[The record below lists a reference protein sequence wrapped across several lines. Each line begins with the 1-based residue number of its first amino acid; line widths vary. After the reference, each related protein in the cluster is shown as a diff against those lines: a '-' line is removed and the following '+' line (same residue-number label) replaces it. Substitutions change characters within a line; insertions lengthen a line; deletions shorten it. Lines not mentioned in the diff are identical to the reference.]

1 MRQDEARLQGAAVQY
16 LRAALPSRAIVF
28 AVPNGGSRDKREA
41 ARLKWQGVL
50 AGVPDLLVILDGRTF
65 GIEFKAPK
73 GRLSKAQQ
81 DIADRFADNGI
92 PWTVARSLD
101 DVEAFLTGYQ
111 VRLGARLS

>member
-1 MRQDEARLQGAAVQY
+1 MKQDEARLQGAAVEY
-16 LRAALPSRAIVF
+16 LRTALPSRAIVF

-50 AGVPDLLVILDGRTF
+50 AGVPDVLVMLDGRTF

-73 GRLSKAQQ
+73 GRLSTAQK
-81 DIADRFADNGI
+81 DIADKFTANGI

-101 DVEAFLTGYQ
+101 DVEAFLAGYQ
-111 VRLGARLS
+111 VQLGARLS

>member
-1 MRQDEARLQGAAVQY
+1 MKQDEARLQGAAVTY
-16 LRAALPSRAIVF
+16 LRTSLPSRALVF

-50 AGVPDLLVILDGRTF
+50 AGVPDVLVILDGRTF

-73 GRLSKAQQ
+73 GKLSDAQKA
-81 DIADRFADNGI
+81 IADRFHENGC

-101 DVEAFLTGYQ
+101 DVEAFFADHQ
-111 VRLGARLS
+111 VRLGRVA

>member
-1 MRQDEARLQGAAVQY
+1 MKQDEARLQGAAVTY
-16 LRAALPSRAIVF
+16 LRTALPDRAIVF

-50 AGVPDLLVILDGRTF
+50 PGVPDLIVMIDGRTF
-65 GIEFKAPK
+65 GIELKAPK
-73 GRLSKAQQ
+73 GRLSEDQKN
-81 DIADRFADNGI
+81 IADKFTANDI

-101 DVEAFLTGYQ
+101 EIEAFLTSYQ